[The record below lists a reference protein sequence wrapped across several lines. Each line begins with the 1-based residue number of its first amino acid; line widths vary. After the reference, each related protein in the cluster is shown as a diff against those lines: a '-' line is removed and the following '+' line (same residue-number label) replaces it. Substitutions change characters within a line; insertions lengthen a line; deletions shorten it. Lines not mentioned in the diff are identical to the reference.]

1 MSNLKLN
8 IMKNAFT
15 YTFIFISDILK
26 LANYQYKA
34 EHRRKFF
41 GILWKYLNPLIF
53 MAIYTLIFSALTLD
67 GKRGFVITMGILI
80 FSGITNSLNGSTQW
94 IFNHALINFITV
106 KNALLKLFLS
116 KVLFNFLPV
125 FYLLPVIVFV
135 QSIFFNIDYQFS
147 FKESLIILLFS
158 YLLNIICLIYT
169 FIICVPT
176 SILAKQ
182 FIDLQDLIPHGLR
195 IILYLSPIL
204 WVAESSNLVID
215 TIIKI
220 SNPFYFIFDIL
231 NLIIDKD
238 YSLNLI
244 SFIFPLIILLF
255 SFYFFFY
262 KSRYIAKIRDSIL
275 YE

>member
-1 MSNLKLN
+1 
-8 IMKNAFT
+8 MKNVVI
-15 YTFIFISDILK
+15 YIRDVLK

-34 EHRRKFF
+34 EHRKKFF

-94 IFNHALINFITV
+94 IYNHALINFITV
-106 KNALLKLFLS
+106 KNALFKLFLS

-125 FYLLPVIVFV
+125 FYLLPVIVAV

-147 FKESLIILLFS
+147 IQESLTILLLSFF
-158 YLLNIICLIYT
+158 LNSICMIYT
-169 FIICVPT
+169 FILCIPT
-176 SILAKQ
+176 SIIAKQ

-204 WVAESSNLVID
+204 WVAESSNVFID
-215 TIIKI
+215 TFIKI

-231 NLIIDKD
+231 NSIIDKD
-238 YSLNLI
+238 HSLNLI
-244 SFIFPLIILLF
+244 SFVVPVIVMLI
-255 SFYFFFY
+255 SYFLFFY
-262 KSRYIAKIRDSIL
+262 KSQYISKIRDSIL